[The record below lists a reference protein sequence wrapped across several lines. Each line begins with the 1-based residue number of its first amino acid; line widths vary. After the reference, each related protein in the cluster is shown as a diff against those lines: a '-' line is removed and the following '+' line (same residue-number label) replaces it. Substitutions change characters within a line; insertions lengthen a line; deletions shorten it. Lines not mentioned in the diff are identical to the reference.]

1 METQLM
7 VEKEM
12 NYIDYAKECVSEFF
26 NKHGVLPKKTQ
37 INEVLSTN
45 MLISKFGSWKNAL
58 VGLGFEE
65 QLETKKEKQ
74 SALKE
79 ESSRIQEERIAALK
93 EEVRNISINYIKDC
107 NELPNYKILKES
119 GVKLSQFKKCFES
132 INAMVEEFALN
143 DILKE
148 SVSVKIMEF
157 QSDKFERIDC
167 KDLEA
172 INIKPKHIRKIFG
185 SWKSACE
192 QMNLDG
198 LREDLVKEE
207 IVALTDEVKK
217 VPTLNEISERNIPM
231 EFIKK
236 RQGKGWNE
244 LKKDWKLYDIEDK
257 HIENEIIRLSN
268 NLDNTPRVKDLK
280 EYGIKYRG
288 FLKRNEGFEN
298 ALKKIGLP
306 KYSKY
311 SYTDFKNLEA
321 EVYEIAESLGEV
333 PTFKYLS
340 EQGIKTNILSKR
352 YGSWSDFLITIGLT
366 PKQYRTDSAI
376 KYLETEIIKLSD
388 KLGRTPNIKDF
399 KENKLPITPITR
411 KYGSLENFYI
421 ENGIAPNRMSRKNYD
436 KVTVI
441 NRLLNLVKS
450 NEGKMFKKGEAK
462 KHGINVKCLCED
474 LGSWKKVTQIIKD
487 NLLSDELI
495 VC

>member
-26 NKHGVLPKKTQ
+26 DKHGVLPKKTQ

-45 MLISKFGSWKNAL
+45 VLVSKFGSWKNVL
-58 VGLGFEE
+58 VNLGFEDK
-65 QLETKKEKQ
+65 LDVKKESQK
-74 SALKE
+74 ALKE
-79 ESSRIQEERIAALK
+79 ESARIQEERVTTLK
-93 EEVRNISINYIKDC
+93 EEVRNISIDYIKEY
-107 NELPNYKILKES
+107 NEIPNYKVLKEN
-119 GVKLSQFKKCFES
+119 GIKISQFKKCFAS
-132 INAMVEEFALN
+132 IEAMAEELSLN

-157 QSDKFERIDC
+157 QSDKFEKIDC
-167 KDLEA
+167 KDLEK
-172 INIKPKHIRKIFG
+172 INIKAKHIRKIFG
-185 SWKSACE
+185 SWKNACE

-207 IVALTDEVKK
+207 IKTLTDEVKK
-217 VPTLNEISERNIPM
+217 VPTLNDIAERNIPM
-231 EFIKK
+231 EFIKR

-244 LKKDWKLYDIEDK
+244 LKKEWNLYDIEDK
-257 HIENEIIRLSN
+257 HIENEIVRLSK

-280 EYGIKYRG
+280 EYEIKYRG
-288 FLKRNEGFEN
+288 FLKRNGGFEN

-311 SYTDFKNLEA
+311 SYTDFKNLES
-321 EVYEIAESLGEV
+321 EVYEIAEELGEV

-376 KYLETEIIKLSD
+376 KYLENEIIKLSNR
-388 KLGRTPNIKDF
+388 LGRTPNIKDF

-421 ENGIAPNRMSRKNYD
+421 ENGISPNRMSRKNYD
-436 KVTVI
+436 KINVI
-441 NRLLNLVKS
+441 NRLLNLVKE

-462 KHGINVKCLCED
+462 KNGINVKCLCED
-474 LGSWKKVTQIIKD
+474 LGSWKKVSQIIKD